1 MTGKSSK
8 DCVICK
14 LEAAN
19 KAGKHPYIYHYL
31 YPTWPYQRLRW
42 RCPRRRSESRGRR
55 WAERYLRGCSRCA
68 ALMQPSDQIRAH
80 PARHHKSSDGVVR
93 LCRLSSVLLGEIE
106 QVLTWSKIEFR
117 NWTTN
122 LQLGVAQSWC
132 HLWCSPCPPLGLNE
146 KIVQEV
152 NQKHLR
158 IVSIDWIQLM
168 HMQKQKFLNNG
179 GNVTTNAQ

>member
-1 MTGKSSK
+1 VTLSEAKTASSASWK
-8 DCVICK
+8 QRTKQGSI
-14 LEAAN
+14 
-19 KAGKHPYIYHYL
+19 HPYTTISIQL
-31 YPTWPYQRLRW
+31 GLTSDSDGDALED
-42 RCPRRRSESRGRR
+42 RSESRGRR

-68 ALMQPSDQIRAH
+68 ALMQPTDQIRAH
-80 PARHHKSSDGVVR
+80 PARHHKSSDGIVR

-132 HLWCSPCPPLGLNE
+132 HLWCSPCPPQGLNE
-146 KIVQEV
+146 KIVQEEV

-158 IVSIDWIQLM
+158 IVSIDWIQV
-168 HMQKQKFLNNG
+168 MQKQKIP
-179 GNVTTNAQ
+179 